1 MFNCLLF
8 NMIFTEDGLSSM
20 NTPFTQTVQS
30 SGPQLKSEEMD
41 QVISAILSGKYSW
54 ACALVLRFTG
64 HEPLNY
70 LPQRTYTRIMRENW
84 YAPNPSRKDC
94 PSAPTNPY
102 PHWPASQSNKLLRD
116 LDYDDRVESEAEQV
130 QGGGFNP
137 WFYRFGDAAPDCRS
151 WVTDYRPM
159 F

>member
-1 MFNCLLF
+1 
-8 NMIFTEDGLSSM
+8 M

-102 PHWPASQSNKLLRD
+102 PNWPASQSKLLRD
-116 LDYDDRVESEAEQV
+116 LDYDDRTESAAEQV
-130 QGGGFNP
+130 QGGSFNP
-137 WFYRFGDAAPDCRS
+137 WFDRFGDAAPDCRS